1 MDRVCR
7 GLATSR
13 LFLEPPLIEFRST
26 HGQCSDCREPL
37 KVHKTHPRGVS
48 TLHVGTFRAREIIL
62 ACPTCGQRYP
72 SEELSRLVPSG
83 ARFGYDVL
91 VSVGQALFL
100 RYRNEEE
107 VVAELADRNIRISPS
122 EVSLLGRKFI
132 LYLALA
138 HQRCSPRIREDMQRR
153 GGYVLHLDGTTEG
166 ASPLLMSS
174 LDSLSEIVL
183 GNVKLP
189 SEAEEQIVPFLER
202 LKKTFGIPLALVHDM
217 GSGIL
222 KAVARVFPHVPD
234 FICHFHFLRDIGK
247 DLLGED
253 YDRIRQRLRKHEI
266 QAKLRSHA
274 KALKRRIEP
283 GVMDGLAAGIPD
295 RLPSN
300 TDLELFPLVSVY
312 SLILWSLEGKRQGDG
327 YGFPFDQP
335 HLAFAQRIQ
344 RLYSQLDQIKDLSLR
359 GQWRDNMPYFDLLN
373 DLRAVIDDQHLGQ
386 AVENIE
392 GHILIFERLRQ
403 ALRIAPAAGGRGLND
418 EGSDGNIHSI
428 EQRVKAFRAWLTT
441 RPDYPQNPKAGNLI
455 AQLDKYWVK
464 LFADPITVQTPAGPL
479 TIQPQRTN
487 NILERFFRY
496 LKRAH
501 RRRTGHAASSRL
513 LRTMLAETPLV
524 KNLQNPAYLS
534 LLLDGN
540 ASIEDV
546 FAEIDIAT
554 VRAELRNLQPDFDPI
569 PPTIK
574 HLVATPDYPE
584 KLLAML
590 KKAVA

>member
-1 MDRVCR
+1 MFR
-7 GLATSR
+7 
-13 LFLEPPLIEFRST
+13 EPPLIEFRST
-26 HGQCSDCREPL
+26 HSHCSDCREVL
-37 KVHKTHPRGVS
+37 KVHKTHTRGVS

-62 ACPTCGQRYP
+62 ACPTCGRRYP

-91 VSVGQALFL
+91 VYVGKALFL

-107 VVAELADRNIRISPS
+107 VVAEVAERNIRISPS

-132 LYLALA
+132 IYLALA
-138 HQRCSPRIREDMQRR
+138 HQRCSPKIQEAMRLR
-153 GGYVLHLDGTTEG
+153 GGYVLHLDATCEG
-166 ASPLLMSS
+166 GSPMLMSS

-202 LKKTFGIPLALVHDM
+202 LKNTFGIPLALVHDM

-222 KAVARVFPHVPD
+222 KAVARVFPNVAD

-266 QAKLRSHA
+266 HAKLRSHA

-283 GVMDGLAAGIPD
+283 GVMDQLAAGIPD
-295 RLPSN
+295 RLPSDP
-300 TDLELFPLVSVY
+300 DLDLFPRVSAY
-312 SLILWSLEGKRQGDG
+312 SLILWTLEGRTQGDG

-335 HLAFAQRIQ
+335 HLSFAKRIQ
-344 RLYSQLDQIKDLSLR
+344 RLYSQLDQIKELQLR

-373 DLRAVIDDQHLGQ
+373 DLRAVINDRNLWQ
-386 AVENIE
+386 AVENIN

-403 ALRIAPAAGGRGLND
+403 ALRIAPKAAGRGLND
-418 EGSDGNIHSI
+418 EGSEGNIHSI
-428 EQRVKAFRAWLTT
+428 QQRVKAFRAWLTT
-441 RPDYPQNPKAGNLI
+441 RPDYPQNPKAGNMI
-455 AQLDKYWVK
+455 AQLDKYWAK

-487 NILERFFRY
+487 NLLEQFFRY

-501 RRRTGHAASSRL
+501 RRRTGNASSSRM

-524 KNLQNPAYLS
+524 KNLQNPAYLPV
-534 LLLDGN
+534 LLNGQ
-540 ASIEDV
+540 ATIEEV

-554 VRAELRNLQPDFDPI
+554 VREEVRKLQLDLDPI
-569 PPTIK
+569 PATIK
-574 HLVATPDYPE
+574 HLIATPDYPE

>member
-1 MDRVCR
+1 MGR
-7 GLATSR
+7 LSAAR
-13 LFLEPPLIEFRST
+13 LFPVPPRLDFRPALT
-26 HGQCSDCREPL
+26 HCPACQRSLRIQ
-37 KVHKTHPRGVS
+37 KTHTRRVS
-48 TLHVGTFRAREIIL
+48 TLPVGPFL
-62 ACPTCGQRYP
+62 AVETVLTCPACRRRYR
-72 SEELSRLVPSG
+72 SEELSRLVPPG

-91 VSVGQALFL
+91 VSVGRALFL

-107 VVAELADRNIRISPS
+107 VVAELAERHVRISPR
-122 EVSLLGRKFI
+122 EVALLGRKFI
-132 LYLALA
+132 IYLALA

-189 SEAEEQIVPFLER
+189 SEAEAQIVPFLER

-266 QAKLRSHA
+266 QAKLRSRA
-274 KALKRRIEP
+274 KILQRRIDP
-283 GVMDGLAAGIPD
+283 GVLDQLAEGISD
-295 RLPSN
+295 RLPA
-300 TDLELFPLVSVY
+300 DAEFQFFPLLSAY
-312 SLILWSLEGKRQGDG
+312 SLMLWALEGRTQGEG

-335 HLAFAQRIQ
+335 LLSFAQRI
-344 RLYSQLDQIKDLSLR
+344 REVYGQLNHIKELELR

-373 DLRAVIDDQHLGQ
+373 DLRPVLEDAQLQQ

-392 GHILIFERLRQ
+392 AHLPVFERLRE
-403 ALRIAPAAGGRGLND
+403 ALRIAPKVAGRGLND
-418 EGSDGNIHSI
+418 EGSDGNIRSV
-428 EQRVKAFRAWLTT
+428 EQRVKAFRTWLTT
-441 RPDYPQNPKAGNLI
+441 RHDYPQNPKAVRLI
-455 AQLDKYWVK
+455 AQLDKYWAK
-464 LFADPITVQTPAGPL
+464 LFADPITVQTPSGPI
-479 TIQPQRTN
+479 TVQPQRTN
-487 NILERFFRY
+487 NLMEQFFRY

-501 RRRTGHAASSRL
+501 RRRTGDAASSRL
-513 LRTMLAETPLV
+513 LHAMLAETPLV
-524 KNLQNPAYLS
+524 KNLQNPAYLPI
-534 LLLDGN
+534 LLNGKTTL
-540 ASIEDV
+540 EDV

-554 VRAELRNLQPDFDPI
+554 VRQEFRRVLLNPDTIPAKVKRLIASPHYPETLRN
-569 PPTIK
+569 
-574 HLVATPDYPE
+574 
-584 KLLAML
+584 ML